1 MTHRLVGRVVL
12 LPGQAT
18 STQHVVSSSNLQA
31 EEGISGGARMRILND
46 VLTKINIYA
55 ARSAAV
61 S

>member
-18 STQHVVSSSNLQA
+18 STQHVVSSNLQA

-46 VLTKINIYA
+46 VLTKVNIYV

>member
-12 LPGQAT
+12 LPSHAT
-18 STQHVVSSSNLQA
+18 STQHVVSSNQA
-31 EEGISGGARMRILND
+31 EEGIAGGARMRILND
-46 VLTKINIYA
+46 VRTKINIYV

>member
-1 MTHRLVGRVVL
+1 MTHWLMGRLVL
-12 LPGQAT
+12 LPSEAT
-18 STQHVVSSSNLQA
+18 STQHVVSSNLQA

-46 VLTKINIYA
+46 VRTKINIYV

>member
-1 MTHRLVGRVVL
+1 MTHWLVGRVVL

-18 STQHVVSSSNLQA
+18 STQHVVSSNLQA

-46 VLTKINIYA
+46 VRTKINIYV
-55 ARSAAV
+55 ARSATV

>member
-1 MTHRLVGRVVL
+1 MTPQLVGRVVL

-18 STQHVVSSSNLQA
+18 STQHVVSSNQA

-55 ARSAAV
+55 ARSVVV